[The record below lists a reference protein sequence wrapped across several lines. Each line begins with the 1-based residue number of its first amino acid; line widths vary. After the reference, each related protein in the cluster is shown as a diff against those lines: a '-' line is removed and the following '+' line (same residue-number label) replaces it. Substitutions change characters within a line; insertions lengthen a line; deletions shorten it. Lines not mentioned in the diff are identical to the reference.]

1 LALFWARQAG
11 PYRAIWRELE
21 GYPLRLLLTVSLACL
36 VSMPAFAADELARM
50 KAEAA
55 RTTITRDDWGIAH
68 VHGKSDADAVFAM
81 AYAQAEDDFNRV
93 ETNYVTNLGR
103 SAEAPLHQGG
113 GEKAIWADLRQK
125 LFLDPVFLRANYA
138 KSPAWLKA
146 LMTGWADGLNYYLL
160 THPAVKPKVI
170 MHFEPWMALSFTEGS
185 IGGDIERI
193 APAGLEAFY
202 GKTRAAFVQTPDL
215 KFREPGGSN
224 GIVIAPKD
232 SASGHALLLINPHTS
247 FFFRSEL
254 QMTSDEGLNA
264 YGAVTWGQPF
274 IYQGFNEHA
283 GFMHTTSTLDAV
295 DEFAETVTQKNGKY
309 FYRHGN
315 EERPM
320 TVKRV
325 TVFYRAA
332 DGSMAK
338 RVFTTYATHHGPI
351 VREEGGRWISFAM
364 MNKPVEAL
372 EQSWLRTKQSDYA
385 SYLKVAALAA
395 NSSNDTLFADAKGE
409 IALLLPQFNPKRDN
423 RFDYTK
429 PVDGSDPAADWQ
441 GMTPLEDN
449 PHIVNPPL
457 GWIYNTNDGPWWGAG
472 PDSPRQADYPKYMDS
487 LGENARGWHAT
498 GLLTAK
504 RNLTLESLVS
514 EVAFDSYLPAFAKL
528 IPFLAKDYDTAPDPK
543 LAQQVA
549 LLKDWDYRW
558 SDHSLPTSLAVFWG
572 EALWDKCAAAAK
584 AAHMQVLDYMIANA
598 TGAQRLSALAEA
610 SARLQQDFGNWRTPW
625 GEINR
630 FQRNDASI
638 VQTFDDA
645 KPSVPVPFTS
655 SQWGS
660 LASFGARRYPGT
672 KRYYGTSGN
681 SFVAAVEFGP
691 RVRAVAVTAGGES
704 GDPASPHFFDQTIRY
719 ARGLLRPVYFWPDEL
734 KGHVARIYHPGE

>member
-1 LALFWARQAG
+1 M
-11 PYRAIWRELE
+11 
-21 GYPLRLLLTVSLACL
+21 RLVLSVSLACL
-36 VSMPAFAADELARM
+36 LCTPAFAAADDLARL
-50 KAEAA
+50 KAISS

-103 SAEAPLHQGG
+103 SAEAPLNQGG

-125 LFLDPVFLRANYA
+125 LFLAPVFLQANYA

-146 LMTGWADGLNYYLL
+146 LMTGWADGLNYYLA

-170 MHFEPWMALSFTEGS
+170 AHFEPWMALSFTEGS

-193 APAGLEAFY
+193 APVGLEAFY
-202 GKTRAAFVQTPDL
+202 GKSRAAFGQTPDL
-215 KFREPGGSN
+215 KFKEPGGSN

-232 SASGHALLLINPHTS
+232 TANGHALVLINPHTS

-274 IYQGFNEHA
+274 IYQGFNAHV

-309 FYRHGN
+309 FYRYGN
-315 EERPM
+315 EDRPM
-320 TVKRV
+320 TVKPV
-325 TVFYRAA
+325 VIFFRAA
-332 DGSMAK
+332 DGGMAK

-351 VREEGGRWISFAM
+351 VREADGKWISFAM
-364 MNKPVEAL
+364 MNRPVEAL
-372 EQSWLRTKQSDYA
+372 QQSWLRTKQSDYA

-395 NSSNDTLFADAKGE
+395 NSSNDTLFADDKGE
-409 IALLLPQFNPKRDN
+409 IALLLPQFNPRRDN
-423 RFDYTK
+423 RFDYTR
-429 PVDGSDPAADWQ
+429 PVDGSDPATDWH

-472 PDSPRQADYPKYMDS
+472 PDSPKQADYPKYMDS

-514 EVAFDSYLPAFAKL
+514 DVAFDSYLPAFAKL
-528 IPFLAKDYDTAPDPK
+528 IPLLAKDYDAAPDPR

-549 LLKDWDYRW
+549 LLKDWDFRW
-558 SDHSLPTSLAVFWG
+558 SDHSLATSLAVFWG

-598 TGAQRLSALAEA
+598 TGAQRLAALGEA
-610 SARLQQDFGNWRTPW
+610 SARLEADFGNWRTPW

-638 VQTFDDA
+638 VKTFDDA
-645 KPSVPVPFTS
+645 KPSLPVPFTS

-719 ARGLLRPVYFWPDEL
+719 ARGMLRPVYFWPDEL

>member
-1 LALFWARQAG
+1 M
-11 PYRAIWRELE
+11 
-21 GYPLRLLLTVSLACL
+21 RLLLSVSLACL
-36 VSMPAFAADELARM
+36 LCTPAFAADELARL
-50 KAEAA
+50 KATGS
-55 RTTITRDDWGIAH
+55 RVTITRDDWGIAH

-103 SAEAPLHQGG
+103 SAEAPLNQGG

-125 LFLDPVFLRANYA
+125 LFLDPVFLQSQYA

-146 LMTGWADGLNYYLL
+146 LMTGWADGLNYYLA
-160 THPAVKPKVI
+160 THPGVKPKVI
-170 MHFEPWMALSFTEGS
+170 AHFEPWMALSFTEGS

-193 APAGLEAFY
+193 APAGLEDFY
-202 GKTRAAFVQTPDL
+202 GKSRAAFVQTPDL

-232 SASGHALLLINPHTS
+232 TANGHALLLINPHTS

-274 IYQGFNEHA
+274 IYQGFNEHV

-295 DEFAETVTQKNGKY
+295 DEFAETVMQKNGKY
-309 FYRHGN
+309 FYRYGS
-315 EERPM
+315 EDRPV
-320 TVKRV
+320 TVKPV
-325 TVFYRAA
+325 TIFYRAA

-351 VREEGGRWISFAM
+351 VREADGKWISFAM

-372 EQSWLRTKQSDYA
+372 QQSWLRTKQSDYA
-385 SYLKVAALAA
+385 SYVKVAALAA
-395 NSSNDTLFADAKGE
+395 NSSNDTLFADDKGE
-409 IALLLPQFNPKRDN
+409 IALLLPQFNPRRDN
-423 RFDYTK
+423 LFDYTK
-429 PVDGSDPAADWQ
+429 PVDGSDPATDWR
-441 GMTPLEDN
+441 GLTPLEDN

-457 GWIYNTNDGPWWGAG
+457 GWIFNTNDGPWWGAG

-514 EVAFDSYLPAFAKL
+514 DVAFDSYLPAFAKL
-528 IPFLAKDYDTAPDPK
+528 IPLLAKDYEAAPDPG
-543 LAQQVA
+543 LAQQMA
-549 LLKDWDYRW
+549 LLKDWDFRW

-572 EALWDKCAAAAK
+572 EALWDKCAAAAR

-610 SARLQQDFGNWRTPW
+610 SARLEKDFGSWRTPW

-645 KPSVPVPFTS
+645 KPSLPVPFTS

-660 LASFGARRYPGT
+660 LASFGAKRYPGT

-704 GDPASPHFFDQTIRY
+704 GDPTSPHFFDQTIRY

-734 KGHVARIYHPGE
+734 TGHVARIYHPGQ